1 MSLRSR
7 LNLVIVQALIISL
20 MLALTGRLFYL
31 QVAAGIKYRDAALS
45 IQSRDV
51 VNPAIRGAI
60 VDSSGIPLVMD
71 RPGMVISVDRSKID
85 KLPDKGAAVLARVAK
100 LVGKTPEN
108 VFVGTRLC
116 GELPASQNAGCWKGT
131 RFQPIPVTR
140 TATKEQALK
149 VLENSDLF
157 PGISAQSVPVRSYPS
172 MAGENGAHVLGYVGS
187 VNETDLLDTSKDYY
201 REETIGK
208 DGLEFQYD
216 KYLRGRAGI
225 KTVIVD
231 RKEAVTKQAI
241 STQPVA
247 GFNLVTNL
255 DARLQAATEKALE
268 SSVRRARSLG
278 NRADGGAAIVMD
290 VNSGKILAL
299 ASYPAYDPNIWQVGL
314 TVKQAK
320 DLFSESTGVPALNRP
335 LQGMYAPASTFKSV
349 SVVAAME
356 AGYDVNAYYKCPAK
370 VQIGNREF
378 ANFEVKS
385 QGTIN
390 MKRAIAVSCD
400 TIWYQIA
407 YDEWVRD
414 GGLSPKSGLHDYFFT
429 AARGFGLGKVTGI
442 DLPSEASGRLPDR
455 QWKERFYQQNKDFY
469 CNFKDRA
476 KKSDLTPYLIEIA
489 RENCLDG
496 NIVRAG
502 DAVNFSIGQGDTLM
516 TPIQMTQ
523 LYAAIANGGTIYK
536 PEVARAVVKPNGE
549 VVKEFLPQ
557 VLETNVLSKKA
568 TKFLHGALRAVV
580 TEGTAS
586 GVFSG
591 FPITVAGKTGT
602 GQDLGKNKDGSAKG
616 DTAWFS
622 SFAPV
627 ENPKYA
633 VVMVVSQGGFGASVS
648 AVGVKDIYAALFGV
662 TGGKVDP
669 AKEIFP
675 NGVPSKLPKIDPKNA
690 TLSTSPKLEKP

>member
-7 LNLVIVQALIISL
+7 LNIVIVQALIISL

-31 QVAAGIKYRDAALS
+31 QVAAGITYRDAALS

-71 RPGMVISVDRSKID
+71 RPGMVISVDRSTLD
-85 KLPDKGAAVLARVAK
+85 KLPDKGVVVLARVAK
-100 LVGKTPEN
+100 LVGKTANN
-108 VFVGTRLC
+108 VYVITRLC
-116 GELPASQNAGCWKGT
+116 GELPAKQNAGCWKGT
-131 RFQPIPVTR
+131 RFQPIPITR
-140 TATKEQALK
+140 TATTEQALK

-187 VNETDLLDTSKDYY
+187 VNENDLADTKKNYY
-201 REETIGK
+201 REETVGK
-208 DGLEFQYD
+208 DGLELQYD
-216 KYLRGRAGI
+216 NFLRGKAGI

-231 RKEAVTKQAI
+231 RKESVTKQAV
-241 STQPVA
+241 STQPIP

-255 DARLQAATEKALE
+255 DVRLQAATEKALK
-268 SSVRRARSLG
+268 SSVLRAKSLG
-278 NRADGGAAIVMD
+278 GRADGGAAIVMD

-299 ASYPAYDPNIWQVGL
+299 ASYPTYDPNIWQIGL
-314 TVKQAK
+314 TQKQATN
-320 DLFSESTGVPALNRP
+320 LFSESAGVPALNRP

-349 SVVAAME
+349 SVVAAIN
-356 AGYDVNAYYKCPAK
+356 AGYDMNAAYKCPAK

-378 ANFEVKS
+378 ANFETKS
-385 QGTIN
+385 QGTLS

-429 AARGFGLGKVTGI
+429 AARGFGLGKTTGI

-455 QWKERFYQQNKDFY
+455 AWKERTYKENKNFY
-469 CNFKDRA
+469 CNFKTRA
-476 KKSDLTPYLIEIA
+476 KKSDLTPFLIEVA

-502 DAVNFSIGQGDTLM
+502 DAVNFSIGQGDTLL

-536 PEVARAVVKPNGE
+536 PQVARAIVKPNGQ
-549 VVKEFLPQ
+549 VVKEFTPEVIATQ
-557 VLETNVLSKKA
+557 VLTKKA
-568 TKFLHGALRAVV
+568 SKFLHEALRAVV
-580 TEGTAS
+580 TEGTAA
-586 GVFSG
+586 GAFSG
-591 FPITVAGKTGT
+591 FPIAVAGKTGT
-602 GQDLGKNKDGSAKG
+602 AEDKGRNKDGSAKA

-627 ENPKYA
+627 DNPKYA
-633 VVMVVSQGGFGASVS
+633 VVMVVSQGGFGASIS
-648 AVGVKDIYAALFGV
+648 AVGVRDIYAALFGV
-662 TGGKVDP
+662 TGGKADP

-675 NGVPSKLPKIDPKNA
+675 NGVPSKLPKVDPKNA
-690 TLSTSPKLEKP
+690 KLAKP

>member
-31 QVAAGIKYRDAALS
+31 QVAAGLKYQDAALS

-71 RPGMVISVDRSKID
+71 RPGMVISADRSVLD
-85 KLPDKGAAVLARVAK
+85 KLPDKGVVVIARVAK
-100 LVGKTPEN
+100 LVGKTAAN
-108 VFVGTRLC
+108 VYRTTRLC
-116 GELPASQNAGCWKGT
+116 GELPAKQSAGCWKGT
-131 RFQPIPVTR
+131 RFQPIPITR
-140 TATKEQALK
+140 TASKEEALK
-149 VLENSDLF
+149 VLENSELF

-172 MAGENGAHVLGYVGS
+172 MAGENGAHVLGYVSS
-187 VNETDLLDTSKDYY
+187 VNESDLADSSKNYY

-208 DGLEFQYD
+208 DGLELQYD
-216 KYLRGRAGI
+216 QYLRGRSGI

-231 RKEAVTKQAI
+231 RKESVTKQAVSTEPI
-241 STQPVA
+241 S

-255 DARLQAATEKALE
+255 DARLQAATEKALQ
-268 SSVRRARSLG
+268 SSVLRAKSLG
-278 NRADGGAAIVMD
+278 GRADGGAAIVMD

-299 ASYPAYDPNIWQVGL
+299 ASYPTYDPNIWQVGL
-314 TVKQAK
+314 TQKQANN
-320 DLFSESTGVPALNRP
+320 LFSESSGVPALNRP

-349 SVVAAME
+349 SIVAAIN
-356 AGYDVNAYYKCPAK
+356 AGYDMNRTYKCPAK

-378 ANFEVKS
+378 ANFETKS
-385 QGTIN
+385 QGTIT
-390 MKRAIAVSCD
+390 MKRAIAISCD

-429 AARGFGLGKVTGI
+429 AARGFGLGKITGI

-455 QWKERFYQQNKDFY
+455 AWKEAVYKENKNFY
-469 CNFKDRA
+469 CNFKTRA
-476 KKSDLTPYLIEIA
+476 KKSDLTPFLIEVA

-502 DAVNFSIGQGDTLM
+502 DAVNFSIGQGDTLL

-523 LYAAIANGGTIYK
+523 LYSAIANGGTIYK
-536 PEVARAVVKPNGE
+536 PQVARAIIKPNGQ
-549 VVKEFLPQ
+549 VVKEFQPE
-557 VLETNVLSKKA
+557 VLATQTLSKKA
-568 TKFLHGALRAVV
+568 TKFLHEALRAVV
-580 TEGTAS
+580 TEGTAA
-586 GVFSG
+586 GAFSG
-591 FPITVAGKTGT
+591 FPVAVAGKTGT
-602 GQDLGKNKDGSAKG
+602 AEDKGRNKDGSAKA

-622 SFAPV
+622 SFAPAD
-627 ENPKYA
+627 NPKYA
-633 VVMVVSQGGFGASVS
+633 VVMVVSQGGFGASIS
-648 AVGVKDIYAALFGV
+648 AVGVRDIYAALFGV
-662 TGGKVDP
+662 SGGKVDP
-669 AKEIFP
+669 QKEIFP
-675 NGVPSKLPKIDPKNA
+675 NGVPTKLPKVDPKNA
-690 TLSTSPKLEKP
+690 KLVKP

>member
-1 MSLRSR
+1 MSVRSR

-31 QVAAGIKYRDAALS
+31 QVAAGLKYQDAALS

-60 VDSSGIPLVMD
+60 VDSSGIPLAMD
-71 RPGMVISVDRSKID
+71 RPGMVISVDRSIVD
-85 KLPDKGAAVLARVAK
+85 KLPDKGSAVIARVAK
-100 LVGKTPEN
+100 LVGKVPEN
-108 VFVGTRLC
+108 IFIATRLC
-116 GELPASQNAGCWKGT
+116 GEIKTSQNIGCWKGT

-157 PGISAQSVPVRSYPS
+157 PGITALSVPVRSYPS
-172 MAGENGAHVLGYVGS
+172 MAGENAAHVLGYVGS
-187 VNETDLLDTSKDYY
+187 VSEDDLLDSDKSYF

-216 KYLRGRAGI
+216 EYLRGRAGI

-231 RKEAVTKQAI
+231 RKESVTKQAI
-241 STQPVA
+241 STQPVS

-255 DARLQAATEKALE
+255 DARLQAATERALQ
-268 SSVRRARSLG
+268 SSVLRAKSLG
-278 NRADGGAAIVMD
+278 GRADGGAAIVME

-299 ASYPAYDPNIWQVGL
+299 ASYPTYDPNIWQVGL
-314 TVKQAK
+314 TQKQAIN
-320 DLFSESTGVPALNRP
+320 LFSESSGVPALNRP
-335 LQGMYAPASTFKSV
+335 LQGMYAPASTFKSI
-349 SVVAAME
+349 SVVAAMN
-356 AGYDVNAYYKCPAK
+356 AGYNMSATYKCPSK
-370 VQIGNREF
+370 VLIGNREF
-378 ANFEVKS
+378 ANFESKA
-385 QGTIN
+385 QGTIS

-429 AARGFGLGKVTGI
+429 AARGFGIGKITGI

-455 QWKERFYQQNKDFY
+455 TWKERIYKENKDFY
-469 CNFKDRA
+469 CNFKTRA
-476 KKSDLTPYLIEIA
+476 KKSDLTPFLIEVA

-496 NIVRAG
+496 NILRAG
-502 DAVNFSIGQGDTLM
+502 DAVNFSIGQGDTLL

-536 PEVARAVVKPNGE
+536 PQVARAIVKPNGDI
-549 VVKEFLPQ
+549 VKEFLPE
-557 VLETNVLSKKA
+557 VVATNVLSKKA
-568 TKFLHGALRAVV
+568 SNFLHEALRAVV
-580 TEGTAS
+580 TEGTAA
-586 GVFSG
+586 GAFPG
-591 FPITVAGKTGT
+591 FPVAVAGKTGT
-602 GQDLGKNKDGSAKG
+602 AEDKGRNKDGSAKG
-616 DTAWFS
+616 DTAWFA

-627 ENPKYA
+627 DNPKYV
-633 VVMVVSQGGFGASVS
+633 VVMVVSQGGFGSSIS
-648 AVGVKDIYAALFGV
+648 AIGVKDIWTALFGV
-662 TGGKVDP
+662 VGGKVDP
-669 AKEIFP
+669 AQEIFP
-675 NGVPSKLPKIDPKNA
+675 NGVPSKLPKVDPKNA
-690 TLSTSPKLEKP
+690 KLVKP

>member
-20 MLALTGRLFYL
+20 MLALGGRLFYL
-31 QVAAGIKYRDAALS
+31 QVAAGLTYQDAALS

-71 RPGMVISVDRSKID
+71 RPGMVISVDRSTLD
-85 KLPDKGAAVLARVAK
+85 KLPDKGVVVLARVAK
-100 LVGKTPEN
+100 LVGKTANN
-108 VFVGTRLC
+108 VYVITRLC

-131 RFQPIPVTR
+131 RFQPIPITR
-140 TATKEQALK
+140 TATTEQALK

-157 PGISAQSVPVRSYPS
+157 PGISAQSVPVRSYPG
-172 MAGENGAHVLGYVGS
+172 MGGENGAHVLGYVGS
-187 VNETDLLDTSKDYY
+187 VNEEDLADSDKNYF

-208 DGLEFQYD
+208 DGLELQYD
-216 KYLRGRAGI
+216 DYLRGKAGI

-231 RKEAVTKQAI
+231 RKESVTKQSV

-255 DARLQAATEKALE
+255 DVRLQAATEKALKAA
-268 SSVRRARSLG
+268 VLRAKSLG
-278 NRADGGAAIVMD
+278 GRADGGAAIVMD

-299 ASYPAYDPNIWQVGL
+299 ASYPTYDPNIWQIGL
-314 TVKQAK
+314 TQKQAN
-320 DLFSESTGVPALNRP
+320 DLFSENSGVPALNRP

-349 SVVAAME
+349 SVVAAMN
-356 AGYDVNAYYKCPAK
+356 AGYDMNASYKCPSK
-370 VQIGNREF
+370 VLIGNREF
-378 ANFEVKS
+378 ANFESKS

-414 GGLSPKSGLHDYFFT
+414 GGLFPKSGLNDYFFT
-429 AARGFGLGKVTGI
+429 AARGFGLGKTTGI

-455 QWKERFYQQNKDFY
+455 AWKERVYKENKDFY
-469 CNFKDRA
+469 CNFKTRA
-476 KKSDLTPYLIEIA
+476 KKSDLTPFLIEVA

-496 NIVRAG
+496 NILRAG

-516 TPIQMTQ
+516 TPIQMAQ
-523 LYAAIANGGTIYK
+523 LYGAIANGGTMYK
-536 PEVARAVVKPNGE
+536 PQVARAIIKPNGQ
-549 VVKEFLPQ
+549 VVKEFMPE
-557 VLETNVLSKKA
+557 VIATNVLSKKSS
-568 TKFLHGALRAVV
+568 KFLREALRAVV
-580 TEGTAS
+580 TEGTGA
-586 GVFSG
+586 GAFSG
-591 FPITVAGKTGT
+591 FPVSIAGKTGT
-602 GQDLGKNKDGSAKG
+602 AEDKGRNKDGSAKA
-616 DTAWFS
+616 DTAWFA
-622 SFAPV
+622 SFAPA
-627 ENPKYA
+627 EKPQFA
-633 VVMVVSQGGFGASVS
+633 VVMVVSQGGFGGSIS
-648 AVGVKDIYAALFGV
+648 AVGVKDIYTSLFGV
-662 TGGKVDP
+662 SGGKVDP

-675 NGVPSKLPKIDPKNA
+675 NGVPSQLPKVDPKNA
-690 TLSTSPKLEKP
+690 KLVKP

>member
-1 MSLRSR
+1 MSVRSR

-31 QVAAGIKYRDAALS
+31 QVAAGLKYQDAALS

-60 VDSSGIPLVMD
+60 VDSSGIPLAMD
-71 RPGMVISVDRSKID
+71 RPGMVISVDRSIVD
-85 KLPDKGAAVLARVAK
+85 KLPDKGSAVIARVAK
-100 LVGKTPEN
+100 LVGKVPEN
-108 VFVGTRLC
+108 IFIATRLC
-116 GELPASQNAGCWKGT
+116 GEIKTSQNIGCWKGT

-157 PGISAQSVPVRSYPS
+157 PGITALSVPVRSYPS
-172 MAGENGAHVLGYVGS
+172 MAGENAAHVLGYVGS
-187 VNETDLLDTSKDYY
+187 VSEDDLLDSDKSYF

-216 KYLRGRAGI
+216 EYLRGRAGI

-231 RKEAVTKQAI
+231 RKESVTKQAI
-241 STQPVA
+241 STQPVS

-255 DARLQAATEKALE
+255 DARLQAATERALQ
-268 SSVRRARSLG
+268 SSVLRAKSLG
-278 NRADGGAAIVMD
+278 GRADGGAAIVME

-299 ASYPAYDPNIWQVGL
+299 ASYPTYDPNIWQVGL
-314 TVKQAK
+314 TQKQANN
-320 DLFSESTGVPALNRP
+320 LFSESSGVPALNRP
-335 LQGMYAPASTFKSV
+335 LQGMYAPASTFKSI
-349 SVVAAME
+349 SVVAAMN
-356 AGYDVNAYYKCPAK
+356 AGYNMSATYKCPSK
-370 VQIGNREF
+370 VLIGNREF
-378 ANFEVKS
+378 ANFESKA
-385 QGTIN
+385 QGTIS

-429 AARGFGLGKVTGI
+429 AARGFGIGKITGI

-455 QWKERFYQQNKDFY
+455 TWKERIYKENKDFY
-469 CNFKDRA
+469 CNFKTRA
-476 KKSDLTPYLIEIA
+476 KKSDLTPFLIEVA

-496 NIVRAG
+496 NILRAG
-502 DAVNFSIGQGDTLM
+502 DAVNFSIGQGDTLL

-536 PEVARAVVKPNGE
+536 PQVARAIVKPNGDI
-549 VVKEFLPQ
+549 VKEFLPE
-557 VLETNVLSKKA
+557 VVATNVLSKKA
-568 TKFLHGALRAVV
+568 SNFLHEALRAVV
-580 TEGTAS
+580 TEGTAA
-586 GVFSG
+586 GAFPG
-591 FPITVAGKTGT
+591 FPVAVAGKTGT
-602 GQDLGKNKDGSAKG
+602 AEDKGRNKDGSAKG
-616 DTAWFS
+616 DTAWFA

-627 ENPKYA
+627 DNPKYV
-633 VVMVVSQGGFGASVS
+633 VVMVVSQGGFGSSIS
-648 AVGVKDIYAALFGV
+648 AIGVKDIWTALFGV
-662 TGGKVDP
+662 VGGKVDP
-669 AKEIFP
+669 AQEIFP
-675 NGVPSKLPKIDPKNA
+675 NGVPSKLPKVDPKNA
-690 TLSTSPKLEKP
+690 KLVKP